1 MRLEL
6 TNTGFAIRRLGRLA
20 TRAEWNGRRDSNSRI
35 EFGRLACFRLHHF
48 RVSLPIFNCQFP
60 IGAVQPKTVSTH
72 TKMPSQ
78 KDQSALGNW
87 QSEMLW
93 NSWQD
98 LNQQPR
104 RTTTPARLPRWGPP
118 VSKRRALPFELQEQG
133 HCRFPIVDCR
143 FEFGVKNQ
151 LAIANRQLA
160 MTLVGEDRIELSP
173 RVPRTRMLRYTTPRR
188 KVKRKKFKGKSVN
201 CEI

>member
-1 MRLEL
+1 MTRHLL
-6 TNTGFAIRRLGRLA
+6 SFGLARRIWSA
-20 TRAEWNGRRDSNSRI
+20 RRDSNSRI

-104 RTTTPARLPRWGPP
+104 RTTTPARLPRWGPRFRS
-118 VSKRRALPFELQEQG
+118 VALFHLSY
-133 HCRFPIVDCR
+133 RSRD
-143 FEFGVKNQ
+143 
-151 LAIANRQLA
+151 IADFRLLIADLNS
-160 MTLVGEDRIELSP
+160 G
-173 RVPRTRMLRYTTPRR
+173 
-188 KVKRKKFKGKSVN
+188 
-201 CEI
+201 